1 MTQYNW
7 LRMIDNKIIMIN
19 LKLKSFFY
27 KVYSLI
33 PMRVAYIVIGNLII
47 FFKYGFNIGGSGGVT
62 LPALLEFPRVEN
74 IVSISIFPLTVYKL
88 IGINSMAQII
98 MFNFIITILFT
109 SYIFW
114 KIGSQST
121 TYRLLLL
128 AGVIASPVTIELTN
142 LIGIVDLFTIIGWC
156 LYLTSKSSLALYSG
170 ILLVCFSD
178 PPQVPFSCLL
188 LYLFSIA
195 NPKLIDSKKLLRLT
209 IISIPSYILLE
220 IWLNLN
226 NAAGFLNQNGGGD
239 LFGVSTKDFL
249 INSTF
254 EFVKNMPNSLF
265 SIYGLFWVP
274 ILLFIFT
281 LKNLNMVLSLLSLIL
296 IPVFLAVIFIDSTRI
311 ATNIAF
317 PIAVIATVEFFKAYP
332 LNQISKQGK
341 IWFTIAIFYPVN
353 YYYAG
358 VFVTPFS
365 GYLTLFNI
373 INSENGDCTTN
384 VFTPDQQE
392 ICSLLVRFI
401 S

>member
-1 MTQYNW
+1 MFNT
-7 LRMIDNKIIMIN
+7 RIIMNN
-19 LKLKSFFY
+19 LKFKSLAY

-33 PMRVAYIVIGNLII
+33 PIRAAYVVIGNLII
-47 FFKYGFNIGGSGGVT
+47 FFKYGFNTGGSGGVT

-74 IVSISIFPLTVYKL
+74 IVSISILPLTVYKL

-98 MFNFIITILFT
+98 MFNLIITILFT

-114 KIGSQST
+114 KIGAQPT

-128 AGVIASPVTIELTN
+128 AGVIACPVAMELTN
-142 LIGIVDLFTIIGWC
+142 LIGIFDLFTIIGWY

-195 NPKLIDSKKLLRLT
+195 NPRLIDNKKLLRLAL
-209 IISIPSYILLE
+209 ISIPSYVLLE
-220 IWLNLN
+220 IWLKLN
-226 NAAGFLNQNGGGD
+226 SASGFLNQNGGGD

-249 INSTF
+249 INSAF
-254 EFVKNMPNSLF
+254 EFIKNMPNSLF
-265 SIYGLFWVP
+265 SIYGLLWVP

-281 LKNLNMVLSLLSLIL
+281 LKNLNMVLSFLSLIL

-317 PIAVIATVEFFKAYP
+317 PIAAIATIEFFKAYP
-332 LNQISKQGK
+332 INQISKQGI
-341 IWFTIAIFYPVN
+341 IWFTLALFYPVN

-358 VFVTPFS
+358 GFVNPFS

-373 INSENGDCTTN
+373 IISENGNCATN

-392 ICSLLVRFI
+392 ICSALIRFF

>member
-1 MTQYNW
+1 MLNV
-7 LRMIDNKIIMIN
+7 RIININ
-19 LKLKSFFY
+19 LKFKSIFS
-27 KVYSLI
+27 KISSRI
-33 PMRVAYIVIGNLII
+33 PIRVTFVVIGNLII
-47 FFKYGFNIGGSGGVT
+47 FFKYGFNMGGSGGVT

-74 IVSISIFPLTVYKL
+74 IVSISILPLTLYKL

-114 KIGSQST
+114 KIGAQPT
-121 TYRLLLL
+121 THRLLLL
-128 AGVIASPVTIELTN
+128 AGVIASPVTMELAN
-142 LIGIVDLFTIIGWC
+142 LIGIFDLFTIIGWY
-156 LYLTSKSSLALYSG
+156 LYLTSKSSLTLYSG

-188 LYLFSIA
+188 LFLFSIA
-195 NPKLIDSKKLLRLT
+195 NPKLIDRKKLSRLT
-209 IISIPSYILLE
+209 LISIPSYVLLE
-220 IWLNLN
+220 IWLALN
-226 NAAGFLNQNGGGD
+226 DASGFLNQNGGGD

-254 EFVKNMPNSLF
+254 EFIKNMPNSLF

-274 ILLFIFT
+274 ILLFIFR
-281 LKNLNMVLSLLSLIL
+281 LKNLNMILSFLSLIL
-296 IPVFLAVIFIDSTRI
+296 IPVFLAVIFIDSTRV

-317 PIAVIATVEFFKAYP
+317 PIAAIATIEFFKSYP
-332 LNQISKQGK
+332 INQISKQSK
-341 IWFTIAIFYPVN
+341 IWFTLALFYPVN

-358 VFVTPFS
+358 LFVTPFS
-365 GYLTLFNI
+365 GYLTMFNI
-373 INSENGDCTTN
+373 IISENGNCATN

-392 ICSLLVRFI
+392 ICSILLRYF